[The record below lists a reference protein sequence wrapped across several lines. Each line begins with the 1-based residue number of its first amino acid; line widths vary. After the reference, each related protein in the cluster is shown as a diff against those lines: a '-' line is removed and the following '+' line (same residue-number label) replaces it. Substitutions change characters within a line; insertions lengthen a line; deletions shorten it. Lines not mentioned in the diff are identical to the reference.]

1 MTTPTDAQLTSLI
14 AATLAIPEQQVRDD
28 LAFGDIP
35 QWDSLNHVN
44 LMMALEGELDVPIG
58 EDLMVELSTVQE
70 IRKFIASQRST

>member
-14 AATLAIPEQQVRDD
+14 AATLGIPEQQVRDD

-44 LMMALEGELDVPIG
+44 LMMALEGEADVAIG
-58 EDLMVELSTVQE
+58 EDLMVELSTVQA
-70 IRKFIASQRST
+70 IREFIASQRSA

>member
-1 MTTPTDAQLTSLI
+1 MTTPNDAQLTSLI
-14 AATLAIPEQQVRDD
+14 AATLGISEQQVRDD

-58 EDLMVELSTVQE
+58 EDLMVELSTVQA
-70 IRKFIASQRST
+70 IREFIASQRSA